1 MTSRVE
7 PLHGRSVMS
16 SDPPD
21 EIPIRPDDV
30 PNELDFQSIIREK
43 RIGSVTDGTTWSR
56 VMLYADQNQLSPL

>member
-1 MTSRVE
+1 
-7 PLHGRSVMS
+7 MS